1 MKNLTANEV
10 VTLLRTLNACSE
22 ARKWAEGKD
31 LRTVWMTCER
41 GDWLLWLLRK
51 MVGAKGWPE
60 LPQVISAC
68 CECADLARPYIK
80 DDVVLAT
87 FDHCQKT
94 TRKWTRG
101 EATISEVRAAADAAA
116 DTYADAAAADT
127 AVTDAAYAAA
137 AADADAAAAAYA
149 AYAAYVADA
158 ADAAYAA
165 AYDAAYD
172 DAALAA
178 VRKKSLKK
186 SADICREILTDAV
199 FEIWNKNENS

>member
-1 MKNLTANEV
+1 VKNLTAAEV
-10 VTLLRTLNACSE
+10 AVLLRTLHACPG
-22 ARKWAEGKD
+22 AREWADGKD
-31 LRTVWMTCER
+31 LRTIWTTCER

-51 MVGAKGWPE
+51 MVGTKGWPE

-68 CECADLARPYIK
+68 CDCADLARLYIK

-137 AADADAAAAAYA
+137 AAVTA
-149 AYAAYVADA
+149 
-158 ADAAYAA
+158 AAYAA
-165 AYDAAYD
+165 AYAA
-172 DAALAA
+172 AAAA
-178 VRKKSLKK
+178 VYAAAAAVVYAAAAAADTARNISLQN
-186 SADICREILTDAV
+186 SADIVRRAVNLT
-199 FEIWNKNENS
+199 FEQKEGGQ